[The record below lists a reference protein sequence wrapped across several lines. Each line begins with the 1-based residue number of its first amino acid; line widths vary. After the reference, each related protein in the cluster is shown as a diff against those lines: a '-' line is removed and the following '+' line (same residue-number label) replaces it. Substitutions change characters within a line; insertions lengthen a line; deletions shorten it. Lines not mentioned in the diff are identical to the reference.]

1 MSATGGQPIA
11 LSLDRLFDTPG
22 LSGPIPA
29 MARYAPDGRSIAWLR
44 PADDNFE
51 RLDLW
56 LCDLATGSSRCLM
69 DARDFGEE
77 RSLSDEEKARRERL
91 RVFAAGI
98 VEFQWAGDG
107 SAVIF
112 PLAGCLYRLGIEAG
126 CVPEPLT
133 PEDCFVTDVRIGPK
147 GRIGFVQDRNLWL
160 READG
165 TLRQLTTE
173 GGGSISCGLADF
185 IAQEEMHRFDGYFF
199 SPDGRR
205 VAFLKVDAAPI
216 PLSHRYE
223 IDATGFS
230 VHPQHYP
237 YAGGPNARVELGIAD
252 LEDGSL
258 SWLDWG
264 GAEAEYL
271 ARITWRPDSSGLV
284 IQRQSRLQE
293 RLELVQIDLAGNTR
307 ILHVEESDTWI
318 NLNDDLRLLSD
329 GHHALW
335 SSESQGL
342 CRLYRLNLDSG
353 ELAPLTPDDGMV
365 LRLVDVDEAGGHVF
379 VEGWF
384 DVPTQRHLY
393 QVDLEGQAAPERLTP
408 AHGSH
413 LTHIAP
419 DFATFVDRR
428 EHLTQP
434 PCLEVRD
441 LGGSLV
447 AELLANRTDTPSHP
461 YHPFLSGHQIAE
473 LGELTAA
480 DGQRLFYRLTPPAG
494 GHDGPRPV
502 IVSVYGGPGVQR
514 VQDAWPPL
522 MHQYFARRGWGVF
535 ELDNRGS
542 GHRGR
547 DFERPIHGHLGTAE
561 VADQLLGLEFLQTL
575 DWVDMDRIAVFGHS
589 YGGYMALMCLAQH
602 PDRFRAAVSV
612 APVTDWLLYDTHYTE
627 RYLGHPEQHAEGYAA
642 SAVDAWLPGLQ
653 QARPGALLLMH
664 GMADDNVLFTHTSR
678 LMHALQE
685 TGVLFDLM
693 AYPGAKHG
701 LAGRRTG
708 LHRFRVIEAFLAR
721 HLEGHEDD

>member
-1 MSATGGQPIA
+1 MSVTGGQPLP

-22 LSGPIPA
+22 LSGPVPA

-44 PADDNFE
+44 PADDDFE

-56 LCDLATGSSRCLM
+56 LCDLTNGSSRCLM
-69 DARDFGEE
+69 DARALGEE

-91 RVFAAGI
+91 RVFTGGI
-98 VEFQWAGDG
+98 VEFEWAGDG
-107 SAVIF
+107 KAILF
-112 PLAGCLYRLGIEAG
+112 TLAGCLYLQRLTPGS
-126 CVPEPLT
+126 VPEPLT
-133 PEDCFVTDVRIGPK
+133 EEEEFITDVRVGPK
-147 GRIGFVQDRNLWL
+147 GLIGFVQDRNLWL
-160 READG
+160 RETDG
-165 TLRQLTTE
+165 ELRQLTTE
-173 GGGSISCGLADF
+173 GGGSVSCGLADF

-199 SPDGRR
+199 APDGRR
-205 VAFLKVDAAPI
+205 VAFLKVDEAPI

-223 IDATGFS
+223 IDAGGLS
-230 VHPQHYP
+230 VHAQHYP
-237 YAGGPNARVELGIAD
+237 YAGGPNARVELGIID
-252 LEDGSL
+252 LDDGSI
-258 SWLDWG
+258 SWLQWS
-264 GAEAEYL
+264 GADSEYL
-271 ARITWRPDSSGLV
+271 ARLAWRPDGSGLV
-284 IQRQSRLQE
+284 IQRQSRLQQ
-293 RLELVQIDLAGNTR
+293 RLELVDIDLAGNAR
-307 ILHVEESDTWI
+307 ILHTETSDTWI
-318 NLNDDLRLLSD
+318 NLNDDFRLLRD
-329 GHHALW
+329 GRHALW
-335 SSESQGL
+335 SSEQQGL
-342 CRLYRLNLDSG
+342 RRLHRLNLDSG
-353 ELAPLTPDDGMV
+353 ELTPLTPADGMV
-365 LRLVDVDEAGGHVF
+365 LRLIDVDEANGQVF

-384 DVPTQRHLY
+384 ELPTQRHLY
-393 QVDLEGQAAPERLTP
+393 RVDLAGEAPPERLTQ

-413 LTHIAP
+413 QTQIAP

-447 AELLANRTDTPSHP
+447 AELLANRTDTPAHP
-461 YHPFLSGHQIAE
+461 YHPFLSGHRQAQ

-480 DGQRLFYRLTPPAG
+480 DGQRLFYRLTPPAES
-494 GHDGPRPV
+494 HDGPRPV

-522 MHQYFARRGWGVF
+522 IHQYFARRGWGVF

-542 GHRGR
+542 GNRGR
-547 DFERPIHGHLGTAE
+547 DFERPIHGHLGAAE
-561 VADQLLGLEFLQTL
+561 VADQMLGLDFLATL
-575 DWVDMDRIAVFGHS
+575 GWVDMNRIAVFGHS

-627 RYLGHPEQHAEGYAA
+627 RYLGHPDASGEGYAA
-642 SAVDAWLPGLQ
+642 SAVEAWLPGFAR
-653 QARPGALLLMH
+653 ARPGSLLLMH

-685 TGVLFDLM
+685 NGVLFDLM

-721 HLEGHEDD
+721 HLEGDEDG

>member
-1 MSATGGQPIA
+1 MSVSNGQPLD

-22 LSGPIPA
+22 LSGPVPA

-56 LCDLATGSSRCLM
+56 LCDLASGRSRCLM
-69 DARDFGEE
+69 DARAFGEE

-98 VEFQWAGDG
+98 VEFEWAGDG
-107 SAVIF
+107 SAVLF
-112 PLAGCLYRLGIEAG
+112 PMAGRLYRLGIEADSA
-126 CVPEPLT
+126 PEALT
-133 PEDCFVTDVRIGPK
+133 PADFFVTDVRIGPA
-147 GRIGFVQDRNLWL
+147 GRIGFVHDRNLWL
-160 READG
+160 LEPDG
-165 TLRQLTTE
+165 ALRQLTTE

-199 SPDGRR
+199 APDGRH
-205 VAFLKVDAAPI
+205 VAFVKVDEAPI

-237 YAGGPNARVELGIAD
+237 YAGGPNARVELGIVD
-252 LEDGSL
+252 LTDGGI
-258 SWLDWG
+258 SWLDWS
-264 GAEAEYL
+264 ADEAEYL
-271 ARITWRPDSSGLV
+271 ARIAWQPDSTALV
-284 IQRQSRLQE
+284 IQRQCRSQQ
-293 RLELVQIDLAGNTR
+293 RLELVQIDLDGNAR
-307 ILHVEESDTWI
+307 ILHVETSDTWV
-318 NLNDDLRLLSD
+318 NLHDDLRLLSD
-329 GHHALW
+329 GRGALW

-342 CRLYRLNLDSG
+342 RRLHRLDLDSG
-353 ELAPLTPDDGMV
+353 RLTPITPDDGMV
-365 LRLVDVDEAGGHVF
+365 LRLVDVNEASGDVF

-384 DVPTQRHLY
+384 ELPTQRHLY
-393 QVDLEGQAAPERLTP
+393 RVDLDGEAAPERLTP

-413 LTHIAP
+413 QTRVAP

-447 AELLANRTDTPSHP
+447 AELVANRAASPSHP
-461 YHPFLSGHQIAE
+461 YHPFLSGHRAAE

-480 DGQRLFYRLTPPAG
+480 DGQRLFYRLTPPT
-494 GHDGPRPV
+494 DDCEGPRPV

-522 MHQYFARRGWGVF
+522 IHQYFARRGWGVF

-542 GHRGR
+542 GNRGR
-547 DFERPIHGHLGTAE
+547 DFERPIHGRLGAAE
-561 VADQLLGLEFLQTL
+561 VADQLLGLDFLQTL
-575 DWVDMDRIAVFGHS
+575 DWVDADRIAVFGHS

-627 RYLGHPEQHAEGYAA
+627 RYLGHPEHNAEGYAA
-642 SAVDAWLPGLQ
+642 SAVEAWLPGLQ
-653 QARPGALLLMH
+653 QTRPGALLLMH

-721 HLEGHEDD
+721 HLEGQEDG

>member
-1 MSATGGQPIA
+1 MSATNGQPA
-11 LSLDRLFDTPG
+11 ELSLDRLFDTPG
-22 LSGPIPA
+22 LSGPVPA

-44 PADDNFE
+44 PADDDFE

-56 LCDLATGSSRCLM
+56 LCDLSTGSSRCLI
-69 DARDFGEE
+69 DARDLGEE
-77 RSLSDEEKARRERL
+77 RSLSAEEKARRERQ
-91 RVFAAGI
+91 RVFAGGI
-98 VEFQWAGDG
+98 VEFEWTSDG
-107 SAVIF
+107 KAVIF
-112 PLAGCLYRLGIEAG
+112 PMTGCLYRLGIAPG
-126 CVPEPLT
+126 SVPEPLI
-133 PEDCFVTDVRIGPK
+133 PEDLFVTDVRVGPK

-160 READG
+160 LEVDG
-165 TLRQLTTE
+165 SLRQLTTE
-173 GGGSISCGLADF
+173 GGGSVSCGLADF

-205 VAFLKVDAAPI
+205 VAFLKVDEAPI

-223 IDATGFS
+223 IDASGFS

-237 YAGGPNARVELGIAD
+237 YAGGPNATVELGIVD
-252 LEDGSL
+252 LTDGSI
-258 SWLDWG
+258 SWLHWSGDDT
-264 GAEAEYL
+264 EYL
-271 ARITWRPDSSGLV
+271 ARVDWRPDATGLV

-293 RLELVQIDLAGNTR
+293 RLELVDIDLDGSAR
-307 ILHVEESDTWI
+307 ILHTETSDTWV

-329 GHHALW
+329 GRCALW
-335 SSESQGL
+335 SSEHQGL
-342 CRLYRLNLDSG
+342 RRLYRLALDTG
-353 ELAPLTPDDGMV
+353 ELTPITPADGMV
-365 LRLVDVDEAGGHVF
+365 LRLVDVDEATGAVF
-379 VEGWF
+379 VEGAF
-384 DVPTQRHLY
+384 ELPTQRHLY
-393 QVDLEGQAAPERLTP
+393 RVDLHGEAIPERLTP

-413 LTHIAP
+413 QTQVAP

-447 AELLANRTDTPSHP
+447 ADLVANRTDTPSHP
-461 YHPFLSGHQIAE
+461 YHPFLSGHRAAE

-480 DGQRLFYRLTPPAG
+480 DGQRLFYRLTPPA
-494 GHDGPRPV
+494 DGYEGQRPV

-522 MHQYFARRGWGVF
+522 VHQYFARRGWGVF

-542 GHRGR
+542 GNRGR
-547 DFERPIHGHLGTAE
+547 DFERPIHGHLGAVE
-561 VADQLLGLEFLQTL
+561 VADQLLGLEFLKTL
-575 DWVDMDRIAVFGHS
+575 DWADMNRVAVFGHS

-602 PDRFRAAVSV
+602 PERFRAAVSV

-627 RYLGHPEQHAEGYAA
+627 RYLGHPHHNGEGYAA
-642 SAVDAWLPGLQ
+642 SAVEAWLPGFA
-653 QARPGALLLMH
+653 QARPGSLLLMH

-685 TGVLFDLM
+685 HGVLFDLM

-721 HLEGHEDD
+721 HLEGNEDG